1 MGLKKPQPKSTQVR
15 DAPNACE
22 ASKEKPSSI
31 AREEQNEKKTG
42 RRGKS
47 GRRERALDQKWG
59 QKKAETERQRG
70 VHKKERASEISE
82 RQRLSK
88 ASSVVFGLPPTRT
101 ARADVRREAGQL
113 AAPVC
118 VCWQGGGGVV
128 LCVCCAQD

>member
-1 MGLKKPQPKSTQVR
+1 MRVRQARKSPRQS
-15 DAPNACE
+15 P
-22 ASKEKPSSI
+22 EK
-31 AREEQNEKKTG
+31 NKMKKKTG